1 MRKTIIAHTIYGRW
15 KVKATV
21 RKWIAVHR
29 IGDDYWGVTHLASG
43 RRFPGYFHSKKD
55 AIAASKLA
63 RRMFPYPLRKKNQH
77 LMPTQNQWLQTLW
90 DAKIAFTK

>member
-63 RRMFPYPLRKKNQH
+63 RRMS
-77 LMPTQNQWLQTLW
+77 TQNQWLQALW
-90 DAKIAFTK
+90 DAQISFTR